1 MALRHPTR
9 AADQTPGAPE
19 VGMRRV
25 RLVQICVGGDKVR
38 YRVIGI
44 TNRLPIV
51 REVPKR
57 LANALIASGSPWVV
71 RRDAEFVQRENRG

>member
-1 MALRHPTR
+1 
-9 AADQTPGAPE
+9 
-19 VGMRRV
+19 MRRV
-25 RLVQICVGGDKVR
+25 RLVQICVGEDKVR

-51 REVPKR
+51 REVPRR

-71 RRDAEFVQRENRG
+71 RRGHGD

>member
-1 MALRHPTR
+1 MALRHPTD
-9 AADQTPGAPE
+9 AASEETHPAPE

-51 REVPKR
+51 REVPR
-57 LANALIASGSPWVV
+57 RVANALIASGSPWVV
-71 RRDAEFVQRENRG
+71 RRGHGG

>member
-1 MALRHPTR
+1 MALRHPTP
-9 AADQTPGAPE
+9 ADDRPTVGAPE

-25 RLVQICVGGDKVR
+25 RLVQICVGDDKVR

-51 REVPKR
+51 REVPRR

-71 RRDAEFVQRENRG
+71 RRGHGG

>member
-1 MALRHPTR
+1 MALRHPTS
-9 AADQTPGAPE
+9 ADERPPVDEPE

-25 RLVQICVGGDKVR
+25 RLVQICVGEDKVR

-51 REVPKR
+51 REVPRR

-71 RRDAEFVQRENRG
+71 RRGHGD